1 LTLSTAKLAR
11 RKPPRKCLNPNV
23 AFYLNRGTA
32 WGDKGDNDRAVADY
46 SGAIRLNPSSA
57 MALYLRGVAKQK
69 KGDKAG
75 GTADIA
81 AAKRIDPNAARIEDQ

>member
-1 LTLSTAKLAR
+1 
-11 RKPPRKCLNPNV
+11 
-23 AFYLNRGTA
+23 
-32 WGDKGDNDRAVADY
+32 
-46 SGAIRLNPSSA
+46 

-69 KGDKAG
+69 KGDTAG